1 MKVDK
6 DRGIRYETM
15 TLDEFN
21 ERNKTNVPGLETV
34 QFTGASTVTVY
45 NVAAVPIQRYCKDH
59 SGIVVDE
66 DGVFSYIEECD
77 CN

>member
-21 ERNKTNVPGLETV
+21 RRNESSIPGLRTV
-34 QFTGASTVTVY
+34 QFTGANTVTVY
-45 NVAAVPIQRYCKDH
+45 NIDTIPLQRYCKDH
-59 SGIVVDE
+59 SGIAVDG

-77 CN
+77 CI